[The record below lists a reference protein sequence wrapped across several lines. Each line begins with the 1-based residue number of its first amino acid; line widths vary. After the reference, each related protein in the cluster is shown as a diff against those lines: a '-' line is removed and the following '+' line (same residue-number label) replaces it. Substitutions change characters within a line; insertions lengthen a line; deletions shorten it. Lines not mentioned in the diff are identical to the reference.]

1 MLEKVL
7 DDIAE
12 KILAFDESSLAGL
25 WGKYKNKM
33 EQFDTTKEWEKAVII
48 FFIINSVRV
57 KNHIFNEQIIHRQ
70 KNEPNDKKTQNS
82 KPPYLK
88 LVK

>member
-1 MLEKVL
+1 VKREIFILQP
-7 DDIAE
+7 IE

-33 EQFDTTKEWEKAVII
+33 EQFDTTKKWEKAVII

-57 KNHIFNEQIIHRQ
+57 KTISSMSRSYIVRKTSLTIRKPRTASPHI
-70 KNEPNDKKTQNS
+70 
-82 KPPYLK
+82 
-88 LVK
+88 